1 MAASVAR
8 SSVESINAPHLVV
21 PLSDNLAIVP
31 SKRSLRANS
40 ETRIVPRKNFP
51 EEKKYRALTEL
62 PKAPIKVSQ
71 FAVIPIFSKNLQL
84 GVIKAVTGALNRF

>member
-1 MAASVAR
+1 M
-8 SSVESINAPHLVV
+8 
-21 PLSDNLAIVP
+21 
-31 SKRSLRANS
+31 
-40 ETRIVPRKNFP
+40 VPRKKSP

-71 FAVIPIFSKNLQL
+71 LAVIPIFSKNLQL